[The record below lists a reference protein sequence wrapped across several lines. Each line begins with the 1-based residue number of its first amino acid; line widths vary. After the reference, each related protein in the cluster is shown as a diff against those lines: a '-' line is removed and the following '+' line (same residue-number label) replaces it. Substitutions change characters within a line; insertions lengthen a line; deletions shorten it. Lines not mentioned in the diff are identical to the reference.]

1 MVIPLAQSLE
11 PKPSQPE
18 PQLQA
23 YELIKPCYQVS
34 KCNGFGALL
43 DKTGEKLYSS
53 WRNVLEWHGKVTTTN
68 KQYKVNQRNT
78 YCCAK
83 KKVFTRSQ
91 TIITRKVEI
100 QIKSDN
106 RGGIKM
112 GIETDFG
119 IKVIEY
125 KE

>member
-1 MVIPLAQSLE
+1 MP
-11 PKPSQPE
+11 
-18 PQLQA
+18 
-23 YELIKPCYQVS
+23 
-34 KCNGFGALL
+34 
-43 DKTGEKLYSS
+43 
-53 WRNVLEWHGKVTTTN
+53 
-68 KQYKVNQRNT
+68 
-78 YCCAK
+78 K
-83 KKVFTRSQ
+83 KKVFTQSQ

-100 QIKSDN
+100 LIKSNN